1 MRWTAGICVAV
12 LLCVANVGFGQQVG
26 PKVLDRSFQ
35 RPGARAL
42 GMGGAYLLATDDA
55 TAVAWNPAA
64 LVNVKRLTLPIELAV
79 RAKNFRVRDIT
90 DLIDDLR
97 EIRDRIDSENIAEFA
112 AKAIREVRSF
122 ALRHGARSKQKVP
135 ATLTGSLAPVAGIS
149 FGSYGL
155 TLSSGSFSQVQVFV
169 DQLADPDPADGIP
182 NSAQRFKF
190 NVYARGG
197 AVAISSLG
205 LAWGRPLP
213 AGFNFGISLRG
224 VRADFLGFAAS
235 AGLDRLDNPAKGDAQ
250 GIPFG
255 RVHKNKFTLDVG
267 ALWEPPVQPPLVKL
281 RYAAVVRN
289 VIPVKFNL
297 PAKDVNDKPIT
308 DFDFDFSFRL
318 NPEIDLGVL
327 AEWGR
332 TIGVLELHNVTSSNG
347 GDMSIH
353 AGIEHWL
360 AGNVFAIRVGYDDDR
375 PVVGLGVNLKVLRI
389 DLASGLKPRERLAVG
404 ISLRF

>member
-1 MRWTAGICVAV
+1 MGWTAGICVAV
-12 LLCVANVGFGQQVG
+12 LLCVASVGFGQQVG
-26 PKVLDRSFQ
+26 PKALDRSFQ

-97 EIRDRIDSENIAEFA
+97 EIRDRINDSPTSIAKFA
-112 AKAIREVRSF
+112 AEAISEVRSF
-122 ALRHGARSKQKVP
+122 ALRHGAVGGQNVP

-182 NSAQRFKF
+182 NSAQRF

-235 AGLDRLDNPAKGDAQ
+235 AGLDRLNDPKEGDAH

-297 PAKDVNDKPIT
+297 PAKDVNDNPIPG
-308 DFDFDFSFRL
+308 FDFSFRL